1 MCPKKYM
8 KFISLKSRFVKREE
22 KERGGGGE
30 RLKEKETQKR
40 ER

>member
-1 MCPKKYM
+1 M

-22 KERGGGGE
+22 RGGGE
-30 RLKEKETQKR
+30 RLKERETQKR